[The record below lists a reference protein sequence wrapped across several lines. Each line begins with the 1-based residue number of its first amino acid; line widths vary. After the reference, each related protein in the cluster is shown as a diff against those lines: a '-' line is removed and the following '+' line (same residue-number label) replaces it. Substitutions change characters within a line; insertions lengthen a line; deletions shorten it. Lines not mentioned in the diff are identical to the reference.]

1 MVEKFY
7 WKNVR
12 RVKNEVDIYAS
23 MWKKFAIAVMW
34 KSMVKKIVC
43 NIMNVYIFHL
53 YTDIYTWM
61 HIYIYTHTHPCSGTI
76 IKEVHKKLLTV
87 VAFEKEKGMAG
98 EEHGGREIY
107 CI

>member
-1 MVEKFY
+1 MHLCG
-7 WKNVR
+7 
-12 RVKNEVDIYAS
+12 
-23 MWKKFAIAVMW
+23 KKFAIAVMW
-34 KSMVKKIVC
+34 KSIVKKTVC

-53 YTDIYTWM
+53 YTDIYTCM
-61 HIYIYTHTHPCSGTI
+61 DIYAYTHPCSWTI

-107 CI
+107 ISLPIILCSKIL